1 MTLEELKAILD
12 LSGFPVAYSHFT
24 ESDNEPLPEPPFIT
38 YLVSYSSNFN
48 ADNKTYKQLQ
58 NIQIELYTDRKDL
71 ESETIL
77 ETILN
82 DNDIP
87 FATTEI
93 YIESEMLYQKIYETR
108 FL

>member
-1 MTLEELKAILD
+1 
-12 LSGFPVAYSHFT
+12 
-24 ESDNEPLPEPPFIT
+24 
-38 YLVSYSSNFN
+38 
-48 ADNKTYKQLQ
+48 LQ